1 MRRLAMV
8 VALACASAG
17 CASSPFPEEL
27 TRTVNRSL
35 TLAEI
40 KADPQAHLGAH
51 VILGGDIIKAMPKPH
66 DTEIEIL
73 ARRLGGG
80 DVPEGGDGSTG
91 RFLVR
96 TAGFLDPAIYT
107 RGRRLTVLGTV
118 AGTEER
124 AVGDVTYAYPVIR
137 AERLKLWPA
146 EGPWVGGEY
155 PPVPLDTPIVPYP
168 R

>member
-1 MRRLAMV
+1 
-8 VALACASAG
+8 
-17 CASSPFPEEL
+17 
-27 TRTVNRSL
+27 
-35 TLAEI
+35 
-40 KADPQAHLGAH
+40 DPQAHLGEH
-51 VILGGDIIKAMPKPH
+51 VILGGDIIKAIPKPR

-96 TAGFLDPAIYT
+96 TGGFLDPAIYT

-118 AGTEER
+118 AGTDDR
-124 AVGDVTYAYPVIR
+124 AVVDAALAYPVTR
-137 AERLKLWPA
+137 AERPKLGPA
-146 EGPWVGGEY
+146 EGAWLGGDY
-155 PPVPLDTPIVPYP
+155 PPVPPDTPIVPYS

>member
-1 MRRLAMV
+1 MRRLAML

-40 KADPQAHLGAH
+40 KADPQAHLGEH
-51 VILGGDIIKAMPKPH
+51 VILGGDIIKAIPKPR

-73 ARRLGGG
+73 ARRLSGG

-96 TAGFLDPAIYT
+96 TAGFLDPAIYA

-124 AVGDVTYAYPVIR
+124 AVGDVAYVYPVIR

-146 EGPWVGGEY
+146 EGPWLGGEY
-155 PPVPLDTPIVPYP
+155 PPVPLDTPIVPYS

>member
-1 MRRLAMV
+1 MRRLAML
-8 VALACASAG
+8 VALAYAG

-27 TRTVNRSL
+27 TRTVNGSL

-40 KADPQAHLGAH
+40 RADPQARLGEH
-51 VILGGDIIKAMPKPH
+51 VILGGDIIKATPKPR

-124 AVGDVTYAYPVIR
+124 AVGDVAYTYPVIR

-146 EGPWVGGEY
+146 EGPWLGGEY
-155 PPVPLDTPIVPYP
+155 PPVPLDTPIVPYS